1 MRLLEAEFDAY
12 KSLVKNESSHVHKSV
27 MDCLDRTSEMKKLAT
42 VLSVGKAIYKTF
54 SNIKKS
60 FSSNVQTTT
69 EIRDLNVAFKK
80 MKLGY
85 GDKLVDLD
93 MKIMV
98 ARDCQ
103 TVETGLSQKDAPL
116 VKEVIKIVEKI
127 VEVPSPATA

>member
-1 MRLLEAEFDAY
+1 LRLLEAEFDAY

>member
-1 MRLLEAEFDAY
+1 M
-12 KSLVKNESSHVHKSV
+12 
-27 MDCLDRTSEMKKLAT
+27 
-42 VLSVGKAIYKTF
+42 
-54 SNIKKS
+54 
-60 FSSNVQTTT
+60 QTTT

-85 GDKLVDLD
+85 GDKFVDLD

-103 TVETGLSQKDAPL
+103 TVETSLSQKDAPL